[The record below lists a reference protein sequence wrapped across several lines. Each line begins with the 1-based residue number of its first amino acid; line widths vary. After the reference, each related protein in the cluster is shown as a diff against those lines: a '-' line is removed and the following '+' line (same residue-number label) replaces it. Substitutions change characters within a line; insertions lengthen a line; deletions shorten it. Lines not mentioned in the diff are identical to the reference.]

1 MIYTI
6 YDPITGQIQS
16 TITGSSASDLALN
29 LQGKTYIEGNFDDKH
44 YYIADGAAVP
54 KVTDPSNSLKK
65 YSFDHSTKTWVID
78 TDTTE
83 RLARSYRSIM
93 LSLVDKVNP
102 VWWAALT
109 TEQQSAVSEFRS
121 ALLDVPQQ
129 ADFPSDITWPT
140 KPDFL

>member
-44 YYIADGAAVP
+44 YYILDGAAHP
-54 KVTDPSNSLKK
+54 KAADPSDNLNK
-65 YSFDHSTKTWVID
+65 YSFDHTAKTWVID
-78 TDTTE
+78 VPATE
-83 RLARSYRSIM
+83 RLARNYRNV
-93 LSLVDKVNP
+93 LLGLVDKINP
-102 VWWAALT
+102 VWWASLST
-109 TEQQSAVSEFRS
+109 TQQTAVSEFRS

-129 ADFPSDITWPT
+129 SGFPSDITWPT

>member
-16 TITGSSASDLALN
+16 TLTGSSASDLALN

-44 YYIADGAAVP
+44 YYVVDGAAVP
-54 KVTDPSNSLKK
+54 KVTDPSNSLMK
-65 YSFDHSTKTWVID
+65 YTFDHSTKTWVID
-78 TDTTE
+78 VSATE
-83 RLARSYRSIM
+83 RLARNYRNIL
-93 LSLVDKVNP
+93 LSLVDKINP

-109 TEQQSAVSEFRS
+109 TEQQSEVSAFRS
-121 ALLDVPQQ
+121 ALLAVPQQ
-129 ADFPSDITWPT
+129 SSFPSDIVWPT